1 MYRPYLCQLLENTT
15 YFAVCEQQR
24 HRSVCASRRLIC
36 AVVVL
41 CLERVINICDASKC
55 KRCDVVEN
63 EFHFLFECP
72 LYSELR
78 TQYLDCYFYEH
89 PNNFKL
95 RQLFNSTREKQATDL
110 SIFIYKAFTLRN
122 VTLY

>member
-1 MYRPYLCQLLENTT
+1 MEAGRWHKRIRTPVEN
-15 YFAVCEQQR
+15 R
-24 HRSVCASRRLIC
+24 
-36 AVVVL
+36 
-41 CLERVINICDASKC
+41 KC

-63 EFHFLFECP
+63 EFHFLFEFP

-78 TQYLDCYFYEH
+78 ILYLDYYFYEH
-89 PNNFKL
+89 SNNFKL
-95 RQLFNSTREKQATDL
+95 RQLFNSTREKQATYL

>member
-1 MYRPYLCQLLENTT
+1 M
-15 YFAVCEQQR
+15 
-24 HRSVCASRRLIC
+24 
-36 AVVVL
+36 
-41 CLERVINICDASKC
+41 
-55 KRCDVVEN
+55 VEN

-78 TQYLDCYFYEH
+78 IQYLDCYFYEH
-89 PNNFKL
+89 LNNFKL

-110 SIFIYKAFTLRN
+110 SNIIYKAFTLRN

>member
-1 MYRPYLCQLLENTT
+1 MYCVLEIEAGRWHKPIRTPVEN
-15 YFAVCEQQR
+15 R
-24 HRSVCASRRLIC
+24 
-36 AVVVL
+36 
-41 CLERVINICDASKC
+41 KC

-72 LYSELR
+72 LYSELQI
-78 TQYLDCYFYEH
+78 QYLECFYEH

-95 RQLFNSTREKQATDL
+95 RQLFNSTREKQVTDL
-110 SIFIYKAFTLRN
+110 SIFIYKAFTSRN

>member
-1 MYRPYLCQLLENTT
+1 M
-15 YFAVCEQQR
+15 
-24 HRSVCASRRLIC
+24 
-36 AVVVL
+36 
-41 CLERVINICDASKC
+41 
-55 KRCDVVEN
+55 VEN
-63 EFHFLFECP
+63 EFYFLFECP

-78 TQYLDCYFYEH
+78 IQYLDCYFYEH

-122 VTLY
+122 VTLYYILFQYYIVKMFMHTATYYMNMYGYMYMAFGFY